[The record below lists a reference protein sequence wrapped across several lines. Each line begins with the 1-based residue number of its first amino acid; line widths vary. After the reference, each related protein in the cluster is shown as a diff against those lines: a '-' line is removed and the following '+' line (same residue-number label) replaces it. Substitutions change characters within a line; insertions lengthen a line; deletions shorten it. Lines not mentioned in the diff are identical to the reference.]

1 MGLDISV
8 REKCCDGP
16 YTVSGIHLN
25 GGYREVAALIGADDV
40 LWPVDQSEPFHAKAL
55 IPDLC
60 ACIGMFGNDAQHYYN
75 IANEM
80 DVDGGVVIGVLC
92 ELLAVCAEYPDA
104 DVIFSY

>member
-8 REKCCDGP
+8 REKCRDGL
-16 YTVSGIHLN
+16 YTVSNIHLN
-25 GGYREVAALIGADDV
+25 GGYREAAALIGADDV

-60 ACIGMFGNDAQHYYN
+60 ACIAMFG
-75 IANEM
+75 E
-80 DVDGGVVIGVLC
+80 DVDFIYDRAAVMGVEADVVVGVLC